1 MGGCL
6 STVGVKNPQA
16 LTIIFILPIIFGAAL
31 IAYSVFTIEMIKKE
45 YEDKKMEKDKY
56 RFMQAISIFNIVF
69 SVIGICFGLYYG
81 IYFALPKKY
90 KLKIDYYFEDRRSRS
105 KISKSEEV
113 RSASEL
119 AALDL
124 KRAERQEYFNKR
136 K

>member
-6 STVGVKNPQA
+6 STGGVSDPQVLA
-16 LTIIFILPIIFGAAL
+16 ILFILPIIFGAAL

-56 RFMQAISIFNIVF
+56 KFMQAISYLNIVF
-69 SVIGICFGLYYG
+69 SVIGICSSLYYG
-81 IYFALPKKY
+81 IYYALPEKY
-90 KLKIDYYFEDRRSRS
+90 KLKIDYYFGKS
-105 KISKSEEV
+105 KIERKEEV

-124 KRAERQEYFNKR
+124 NRAERQAILNNR